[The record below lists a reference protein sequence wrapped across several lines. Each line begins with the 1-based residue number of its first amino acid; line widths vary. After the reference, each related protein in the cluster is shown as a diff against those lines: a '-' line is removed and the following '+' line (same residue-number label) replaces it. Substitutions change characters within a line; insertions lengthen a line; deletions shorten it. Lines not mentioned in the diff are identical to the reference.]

1 MIASGTVEVS
11 QDDRLLRT
19 ESAGDFFGE
28 IGLLRDVPRTA
39 TVTAVTD
46 TELFALERHDF
57 LTAVTGVGE
66 ARQAAEEVVS
76 RRLAV

>member
-1 MIASGTVEVS
+1 M
-11 QDDRLLRT
+11 LLRT

-46 TELFALERHDF
+46 TELLGAGAARLPGRRDRG
-57 LTAVTGVGE
+57 AE
-66 ARQAAEEVVS
+66 ARAAAEEVVV